1 MREKIH
7 ARRFWPTRLKFSR
20 IGWRPDGVRLILIQT
35 GRLTVAAVVAYL
47 VAHALFPKMQPL
59 TGPLTALL
67 VVQATLF
74 ATVTTGVQRV
84 LSVVSGV
91 LLAVLVSAAVGLT
104 WWSLGLVIAASL
116 LVGQILRLREHLL
129 EVPISAML
137 ILGVTPASAAG
148 TERVAETLIGAA
160 IGVLINVIFPP
171 PLRSHSAGQAVE
183 EVATRGAELL
193 TNVARELTD
202 SPSREQV
209 FGWLVGVRN
218 LSRYVDLADRAI
230 TEAGE
235 SRRLNPRAMR
245 EVDPGPI
252 LRSGLDAIEHSVVSL
267 RALFRSMADG
277 IREAE
282 GDTLD
287 YSPELRG
294 ALGVL
299 LDDLAESLR
308 TYGALVRADADMG
321 SFASDAALA
330 RALDA
335 LRETRA
341 VLTELLLVDAADDRD
356 QWALS
361 GSLLSA
367 VDRVL
372 RELDLE
378 ERDRQRR
385 HWATSFTDP
394 RPVTRAFSQLRDST
408 RAGPLRARWRR
419 HRDR

>member
-171 PLRSHSAGQAVE
+171 PLRRTGS
-183 EVATRGAELL
+183 RGGGN
-193 TNVARELTD
+193 TGR
-202 SPSREQV
+202 
-209 FGWLVGVRN
+209 
-218 LSRYVDLADRAI
+218 
-230 TEAGE
+230 
-235 SRRLNPRAMR
+235 
-245 EVDPGPI
+245 
-252 LRSGLDAIEHSVVSL
+252 
-267 RALFRSMADG
+267 
-277 IREAE
+277 
-282 GDTLD
+282 
-287 YSPELRG
+287 
-294 ALGVL
+294 
-299 LDDLAESLR
+299 
-308 TYGALVRADADMG
+308 
-321 SFASDAALA
+321 
-330 RALDA
+330 
-335 LRETRA
+335 
-341 VLTELLLVDAADDRD
+341 
-356 QWALS
+356 
-361 GSLLSA
+361 
-367 VDRVL
+367 
-372 RELDLE
+372 
-378 ERDRQRR
+378 
-385 HWATSFTDP
+385 
-394 RPVTRAFSQLRDST
+394 
-408 RAGPLRARWRR
+408 
-419 HRDR
+419 